1 MSDFFKA
8 VWDVLK
14 RIGLGIGRTAK
25 KTVGAIRFKMK
36 EMDSISR
43 RRETISELGEKVYGL
58 YGAGVQLPEE
68 VQPLVSEIRSLDEGL
83 DMLRNERA
91 ATKAAAAEAVAEE
104 KAARKEARAEAKA
117 ARAEAQAAEK
127 AAAEAV
133 AAAPAEE
140 AAPVSSATEVPA
152 MEATEA
158 VEIEAEDEDAS
169 VPTIM

>member
-1 MSDFFKA
+1 M
-8 VWDVLK
+8 K
-14 RIGLGIGRTAK
+14 RIGQGIGRTAK
-25 KTVGAIRFKMK
+25 KAVGAIRFKMK

-91 ATKAAAAEAVAEE
+91 ATKAAAAVAVAEE
-104 KAARKEARAEAKA
+104 KAARKQARAEAKA
-117 ARAEAQAAEK
+117 ARAEAKAAEK
-127 AAAEAV
+127 AAAEAKAAEKEAEAA

-140 AAPVSSATEVPA
+140 AAPVSSTTEVPA

-158 VEIEAEDEDAS
+158 VEIEPEAEDAP